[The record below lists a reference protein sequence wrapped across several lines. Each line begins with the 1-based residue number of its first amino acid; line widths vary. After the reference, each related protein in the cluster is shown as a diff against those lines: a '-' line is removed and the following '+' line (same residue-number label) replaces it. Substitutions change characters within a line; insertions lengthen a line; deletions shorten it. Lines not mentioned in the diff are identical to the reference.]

1 MIYLKWVWGFFFLLQ
16 EMERINLKG
25 TDFSTMMH
33 SDMLSKTVLG
43 FIMLSKYFST
53 FPLSFC
59 FFFFLQIE
67 LTSFYFGNHKFWLE
81 LIYVRSI
88 LFLCLLA
95 KIKLFNG
102 PIKLSH
108 YHIGM
113 FIGHIAPW
121 FVFFAYLE
129 NNNSM
134 SFILFM
140 M

>member
-1 MIYLKWVWGFFFLLQ
+1 MQIASRGLGALLLNDISKMGLGIFFLLLQ

-59 FFFFLQIE
+59 CFFFFQID
-67 LTSFYFGNHKFWLE
+67 LTSFFYFGNHKFWLE
-81 LIYVRSI
+81 LIYVRSM

-95 KIKLFNG
+95 KIKLCNG

-108 YHIGM
+108 YYIGM
-113 FIGHIAPW
+113 FILLLG
-121 FVFFAYLE
+121 
-129 NNNSM
+129 
-134 SFILFM
+134 LFSLLT
-140 M
+140 